1 MILNFHNAIM
11 TKDNRNK
18 LILADG
24 VRSMEHVLVIDGE
37 MSILESVKQALEKN
51 YRVSLFSSENQVME
65 YLQLYRP
72 DLILI
77 SAKLPG
83 TKDFEVFERIKRCS
97 YIREI
102 PVIVITNQGDSASQ
116 KKAIMLGADDFVT
129 KPLDAEVLR
138 NRLKIQMEL
147 RFYRND
153 KSYTERFQDAISV
166 SFAELVEFRDET
178 TGGHLKNTT
187 VYFRILLEAVM
198 RQEKYKDAIEPEDVK
213 DILRSVPLHDIGK
226 IGINDDILRKSS
238 VLNDNEYES
247 MKKHTMLGK
256 QAFEKIITQTGET
269 RWLTLAMNMA
279 YCHHEHWDGTGY
291 PNGLRGEEIPLYVRV
306 LTIAD
311 VYDALTSWRSY
322 KEPYSH
328 EKAMEII
335 LKGKGTLFDPNL
347 VDLFIEINEHFKQ
360 ALLNKKQSA
369 GNCEAF

>member
-1 MILNFHNAIM
+1 MI
-11 TKDNRNK
+11 
-18 LILADG
+18 
-24 VRSMEHVLVIDGE
+24 IDGE
-37 MSILESVKQALEKN
+37 MSILESVKQALEEK
-51 YRVSLFSSENQVME
+51 YRVSLFPSENQAME

-72 DLILI
+72 DLILL
-77 SAKLPG
+77 SAKMPG
-83 TKDFEVFERIKRCS
+83 TEDFEVFERIRERS
-97 YIREI
+97 DINEI
-102 PVIVITNQGDSASQ
+102 PVIMITDQGDSASQ
-116 KKAIMLGADDFVT
+116 RKAIMLGAEDFVT

-138 NRLKIQMEL
+138 NRIKAQMEL
-147 RFYRND
+147 HFYRDD
-153 KSYTERFQDAISV
+153 KSFTERFQDAVSV

-247 MKKHTMLGK
+247 MKKHTILGK
-256 QAFEKIITQTGET
+256 QAFEKIIAQTGET
-269 RWLTLAMNMA
+269 RWLNLAMNMA
-279 YCHHEHWDGTGY
+279 YSHHEHWDGTGY
-291 PNGLRGEEIPLYVRV
+291 PNGLKGEEIPLYVRV

-328 EKAMEII
+328 ERAMKII
-335 LKGKGTLFDPNL
+335 LEGKGTLFDPSL
-347 VDLFIEINEHFKQ
+347 VDLFIEINEQFKQ
-360 ALLNKKQSA
+360 ALLNKKQNA
-369 GNCEAF
+369 GNYEAL